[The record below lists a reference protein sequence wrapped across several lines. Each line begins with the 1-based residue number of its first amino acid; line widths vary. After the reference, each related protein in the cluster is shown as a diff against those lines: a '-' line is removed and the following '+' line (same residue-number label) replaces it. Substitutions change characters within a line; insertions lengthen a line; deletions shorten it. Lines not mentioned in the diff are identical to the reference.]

1 MKKTDLTRGSLCQLL
16 CAGNYQS
23 PINLDLSNV
32 VRDKNLMP
40 INFFNYNKSVL
51 YNIANNGD
59 NSMI

>member
-1 MKKTDLTRGSLCQLL
+1 M

-32 VRDKNLMP
+32 VRDKSLMP